1 MLATVPWLDQADLYQ
16 DSFHPGLSSM
26 SSLSSA
32 EPAVLIELHRAP
44 WGQSRAER
52 IIFFG
57 LVTLLLFGPLAFGA
71 VESWAIFLQQ
81 SVAVGLVMLW
91 IWAWIRNSR
100 IQAQPNPLYFPW
112 AALAV
117 LVLLQILL
125 RVPPYMHATLLA
137 AASGITYLLIFFL
150 ANETFK
156 FQGNVRATAR
166 VLMIFGF
173 VLALYSTLQAFVS
186 PDKLLGLR
194 VPRVASSPFG
204 PYVNHAHYAG
214 LMELLTPFP
223 LLLAFRW
230 NLARAQATLYALMA
244 LIMAASVFLCESRG
258 GMIVVTLQIVIIVA
272 VWLRSTRNDRT
283 LSLIPAAAVF
293 AIFVFWLGAGRLQQ
307 SISTFRH
314 PGVSIATRLDIAK
327 DTIRMARA
335 KPWLGWG
342 LGSFP
347 VVYPEFRSFY
357 TNQVVG
363 AAHNDFLQAFAE
375 LGVVGSLA
383 LLWFLIA
390 LYRSGW
396 RHFDRWR
403 ADSVSAAK
411 LAALIG
417 ASGLL
422 LHGLSDFN
430 FHIPANAALF
440 AALCAMATVRSERNA

>member
-1 MLATVPWLDQADLYQ
+1 
-16 DSFHPGLSSM
+16 M

-32 EPAVLIELHRAP
+32 APAVLIGLHSAP
-44 WGQSRAER
+44 SPQSRVER
-52 IIFFG
+52 IVFFG
-57 LVTLLLFGPLAFGA
+57 LGTLLLFGPLAFGA
-71 VESWAIFLQQ
+71 VESWAIFAQQ
-81 SVAVGLVMLW
+81 AVAVGLVMLW
-91 IWAWIRNSR
+91 ISAWITNSR
-100 IQAQPNPLYFPW
+100 IHAQPNPLYFPW

-125 RVPPYMHATLLA
+125 RVPPYLHSALLA
-137 AASGITYLLIFFL
+137 AAAGVTYLSIFFL

-156 FQGNVRATAR
+156 FPGNVRAAAR
-166 VLMIFGF
+166 ALMIFGF
-173 VLALYSTLQAFVS
+173 VLAVYSTLQAFVA
-186 PDKLLGLR
+186 PDKLLGFRL
-194 VPRVASSPFG
+194 PRVASSPFG

-214 LMELLTPFP
+214 LMELLIPFP
-223 LLLAFRW
+223 LLLALRW
-230 NLARAQATLYALMA
+230 NLARAQAALYALMSF
-244 LIMAASVFLCESRG
+244 IMAASVFLCESRG
-258 GMIVVTLQIVIIVA
+258 GMIVVTLQIAVIGA
-272 VWLRSTRNDRT
+272 LWLRSTRSDRM
-283 LSLIPAAAVF
+283 LWLIPAAAVF
-293 AIFVFWLGAGRLQQ
+293 AIFIFWLGASRLQQ
-307 SISTFRH
+307 NLSTFRH
-314 PGVSIATRLDIAK
+314 PGVSVSTRLEIAK
-327 DTIRMARA
+327 DTLRMAAA

-363 AAHNDFLQAFAE
+363 TAHNDYLQAFAE
-375 LGVVGSLA
+375 LGVLGSLA

-396 RHFDRWR
+396 RRLDRWR

-417 ASGLL
+417 ASGIL

-440 AALCAMATVRSERNA
+440 VALCALATVRSDHNA